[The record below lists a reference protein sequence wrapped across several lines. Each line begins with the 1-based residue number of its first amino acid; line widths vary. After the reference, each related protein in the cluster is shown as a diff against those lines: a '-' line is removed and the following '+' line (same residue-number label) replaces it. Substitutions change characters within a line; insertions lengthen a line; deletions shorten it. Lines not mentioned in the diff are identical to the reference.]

1 MKDFIASL
9 VLDQET
15 EVRRAAREETAALF
29 RGRRSQVV
37 VNGVA
42 YDAEFETAD
51 GRYFGRVIV
60 RDNPAGRVGTINA
73 GAVFHTGAAVG
84 FFGRAQLLTAGE

>member
-37 VNGVA
+37 VNGVE

-60 RDNPAGRVGTINA
+60 RDNLAGRIGTIA
-73 GAVFHTGAAVG
+73 SAVFHWGAAVG
-84 FFGRAQLLTAGE
+84 FFRRASLLRARD